1 MKVRRNINYL
11 NKDFTDYRSQL
22 IDFSQTYFPNTYTD
36 FTETS
41 PGMMFIEQAAYV
53 GDVLSYYLDN
63 QIQEN
68 FAQFARQTSN
78 LYDLSYM
85 YGYKPKVT
93 GLATV
98 NLSFFQLVPSI
109 ASGSGGDTL
118 YVPNYE
124 YSLFLDSN
132 TSATTDNGITFTIED
147 PVDFSV
153 SNSLDTTSV
162 SVAQVSNNEPTYYL
176 LKKDRKALSGEIK
189 TITFDFSTP
198 QEFATVLIEDNS
210 IGGIIDCFDS
220 EGRQWYEV
228 DYLGQ
233 ELVFN
238 GIKNTNTNDPNNYQ
252 NSDDTPY
259 LLQTKQVQ
267 RRFTSRFLDSNKL
280 QLQFGAGNPNDT
292 DEDIIPN
299 PMNVGLGLPFE
310 KDKLTTAYSPTNFI
324 FTNTYGIAPSNT
336 TLTIRYLKGGGVGSN
351 VAANTVNQINNSSA
365 RFLKQNLNSSTAQ
378 YIFDSLQVNNPI
390 AASGGKGGDTA
401 VQLRQNAISQIN
413 SQLRN
418 VTADDYLV
426 RALSMPPK
434 YGIISKAITQKPNVY
449 QNSYLSNNK
458 FNDQKTTLC
467 IYVLS
472 QNLNGNLVN
481 ASNSLKNNLKTY
493 INQYRMIGDS
503 IDIKD
508 AFVINIGVNF
518 EIITEPNYNNNQV
531 LTDCI
536 VELKD
541 FFNINNWQINQ
552 PIILRDL
559 TNILNSV
566 AGVQTVNNISI
577 NNKVGTTSGYSQY
590 AYDIS
595 GALQNGTIFPSLDP
609 SIFEVKF
616 PDVDIIGRVVNLGQ
630 GGGSTSSG
638 GGSGY

>member
-1 MKVRRNINYL
+1 
-11 NKDFTDYRSQL
+11 
-22 IDFSQTYFPNTYTD
+22 
-36 FTETS
+36 
-41 PGMMFIEQAAYV
+41 
-53 GDVLSYYLDN
+53 
-63 QIQEN
+63 
-68 FAQFARQTSN
+68 
-78 LYDLSYM
+78 
-85 YGYKPKVT
+85 
-93 GLATV
+93 
-98 NLSFFQLVPSI
+98 
-109 ASGSGGDTL
+109 
-118 YVPNYE
+118 
-124 YSLFLDSN
+124 
-132 TSATTDNGITFTIED
+132 
-147 PVDFSV
+147 
-153 SNSLDTTSV
+153 
-162 SVAQVSNNEPTYYL
+162 
-176 LKKDRKALSGEIK
+176 
-189 TITFDFSTP
+189 
-198 QEFATVLIEDNS
+198 
-210 IGGIIDCFDS
+210 
-220 EGRQWYEV
+220 
-228 DYLGQ
+228 
-233 ELVFN
+233 
-238 GIKNTNTNDPNNYQ
+238 
-252 NSDDTPY
+252 
-259 LLQTKQVQ
+259 
-267 RRFTSRFLDSNKL
+267 
-280 QLQFGAGNPNDT
+280 
-292 DEDIIPN
+292 
-299 PMNVGLGLPFE
+299 MNVGLGLPFE